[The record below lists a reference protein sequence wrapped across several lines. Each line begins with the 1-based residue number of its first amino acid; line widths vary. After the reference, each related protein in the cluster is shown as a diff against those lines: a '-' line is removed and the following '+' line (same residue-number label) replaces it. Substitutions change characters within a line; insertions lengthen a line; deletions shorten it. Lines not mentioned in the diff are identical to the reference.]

1 MKKKD
6 LSPVEKGRVTKLSK
20 KSVEDLVNIILRKDD
35 VEKYLRNTL
44 SNVTDECNDIKSRYE
59 EVVNKFCEFKAN
71 SNAELRAAS
80 NSISIFKEKVTAVDK
95 RNQQLKKSYEDS
107 EAKYNELYNKYNELL
122 NAHSTIRNRY
132 IAYAIGIAIV
142 SIVFGGLIM

>member
-1 MKKKD
+1 MEKKN

-44 SNVTDECNDIKSRYE
+44 SNVTDECNDIKNRYE

-71 SNAELRAAS
+71 TTAESRAAAS
-80 NSISIFKEKVTAVDK
+80 SINIFKTKLDTSDK
-95 RNQQLKKSYEDS
+95 RNQQLKEAYEKC
-107 EAKYNELYNKYNELL
+107 EAKYSELYAKYNELL
-122 NAHSTIRNRY
+122 NAHSTIRTRY
-132 IAYAIGIAIV
+132 IAYAIGIAII
-142 SIVFGGLIM
+142 SFVFGGLIM

>member
-35 VEKYLRNTL
+35 VEKSLRNVL
-44 SNVTDECNDIKSRYE
+44 SNVTDECNDIKRRYE

-71 SNAELRAAS
+71 TNSELRAAS
-80 NSISIFKEKVTAVDK
+80 NSISIFKEKVAAVDK

-122 NAHSTIRNRY
+122 QSYSTIKNKY

>member
-44 SNVTDECNDIKSRYE
+44 SNVTDECNDIKHRYE

-71 SNAELRAAS
+71 TTAESRAAAS
-80 NSISIFKEKVTAVDK
+80 SINIFKTKLDTADNRNKQLREAYEKCEVK
-95 RNQQLKKSYEDS
+95 YS
-107 EAKYNELYNKYNELL
+107 ELYAKYNELLTDY
-122 NAHSTIRNRY
+122 STIKRRY
-132 IAYAIGIAIV
+132 VMYVIGVAIMTF
-142 SIVFGGLIM
+142 VFGGLIM

>member
-44 SNVTDECNDIKSRYE
+44 SNVTDECNDIKNRYE

-71 SNAELRAAS
+71 TTAESRAAAS
-80 NSISIFKEKVTAVDK
+80 SINIFKTKLDTSDK
-95 RNQQLKKSYEDS
+95 RNQQLKEAYEKCETKYS
-107 EAKYNELYNKYNELL
+107 ELYAKYNELLTDY
-122 NAHSTIRNRY
+122 STIKRRY
-132 IAYAIGIAIV
+132 VMYVIGVAIMTF
-142 SIVFGGLIM
+142 VFGGLIM